1 MRGKRATSYDV
12 AKLAGVSQSAVSRT
26 FSPNKSASKKTREK
40 VHAAARELGF
50 VPDPIAKSLSLG
62 RSRLAGLVV
71 TQYAQQNYPVALKSA
86 VDVMTETGD
95 SILLQIVDAT
105 DVGDEAIAQ
114 LLRRRV
120 DVILCAAGLSPAAAQ
135 SCSEAGVPLVLINR
149 RLNFPGIDQVGS
161 AHAAIMRDVAR
172 LLVKSGARRTVFLDG
187 RKGNWVAAERRRGY
201 VEACGQLG
209 LCEPDILAGDFD
221 YDGGFNAVMQ
231 LGEAVRNVDAFV
243 AANDPMAIGAIDA
256 LTHEF
261 GLSIPEEVQVV
272 GHDDTATARLRGYRL
287 TSVRQDMR
295 TILSK
300 AIETAY
306 NRLDD
311 PNREDADMLIDS
323 TLVQR
328 ESTRR

>member
-95 SILLQIVDAT
+95 SLLLQIVDAT
-105 DVGDEAIAQ
+105 DNGDEAIAQ

-120 DVILCAAGLSPAAAQ
+120 DVILCAAGVSREAAQ
-135 SCSEAGVPLVLINR
+135 TCTQAGVPLVLINR
-149 RLNFPGIDQVGS
+149 RLNFAGIDQVGS
-161 AHAAIMRDVAR
+161 NHAAVMREVAR
-172 LLVKSGARRTVFLDG
+172 LLDKSGVRNTVFLDA
-187 RKGNWVAAERRRGY
+187 REANRVAAERRRGY
-201 VEACGQLG
+201 VEACAHIG
-209 LCEPDILAGDFD
+209 LPEPDILAGDFD
-221 YDGGFNAVMQ
+221 YDGGFDAVMKM
-231 LGEAVRNVDAFV
+231 GDAVRQVDAFV

-256 LTHEF
+256 LTGER
-261 GLSIPEEVQVV
+261 GLVIPADVQVV
-272 GHDDTATARLRGYRL
+272 GHDDTAMARLRAYRL
-287 TSVRQDMR
+287 TSIRQDMR

-300 AIETAY
+300 AIEIAY
-306 NRLDD
+306 GRLDD
-311 PNREDADMLIDS
+311 PQRADADLLIDS
-323 TLVQR
+323 TLVPR
-328 ESTRR
+328 GSTRN

>member
-26 FSPNKSASKKTREK
+26 FSPNKSASKKTRAK
-40 VHAAARELGF
+40 VLAAAQELGF

-105 DVGDEAIAQ
+105 DDGDTAIAR

-120 DVILCAAGLSPAAAQ
+120 DVILCAAGVSEAAART
-135 SCSEAGVPLVLINR
+135 CAEASVPLVLINR
-149 RLNFPGIDQVGS
+149 RLNFAGVDQVGS
-161 AHAAIMRDVAR
+161 NHAMVMRGVAQH
-172 LLVKSGARRTVFLDG
+172 LKDTGTRRTVFLDAG
-187 RKGNWVAAERRRGY
+187 EGNWVAAERRRGY
-201 VEACGQLG
+201 VAACAHVG
-209 LCEPDILAGDFD
+209 LPEPDILVGDFD
-221 YDGGFNAVMQ
+221 YEGGFKAVAQM
-231 LGEAVRNVDAFV
+231 GDAARNFDAFV

-256 LTHEF
+256 LTLEL
-261 GLSIPEEVQVV
+261 GLSIPADVQVI
-272 GHDDTATARLRGYRL
+272 GHDDTAMARLRGYRL
-287 TSVRQDMR
+287 TSIRQDMR

-300 AIETAY
+300 AIEMAY
-306 NRLDD
+306 GRLEE
-311 PNREDADMLIDS
+311 PQREDADLLIDS
-323 TLVQR
+323 TFVPR
-328 ESTRR
+328 GSTRD